1 MIRGLQLSHQLFF
14 IAPLIKGRNSTDNY
28 KTAVLTKTKRI
39 SKHSMNPQIK
49 CGANYINGRYALL
62 EVKSKGADL
71 PILKNHDG
79 FIPESSGACIFSQ
92 NGIILTPSLD
102 CDILESITRMTL
114 LLKFL

>member
-1 MIRGLQLSHQLFF
+1 MIELDSWSSIKPPTFF

-39 SKHSMNPQIK
+39 SKHSMDPQIK

-62 EVKSKGADL
+62 EAKSKGADL

-79 FIPESSGACIFSQ
+79 FISESSGACIFLVK
-92 NGIILTPSLD
+92 NGAVS
-102 CDILESITRMTL
+102 
-114 LLKFL
+114 